1 MKEKEGEQEREEE
14 EKETNPSTIYISIY
28 PFIYLNLY
36 LSNALYLPVECL
48 SLWDPVEE
56 LLQPGHNL
64 VQPLQ
69 GQVLQAQPHLLLLHI
84 PDEKSNNC
92 Q

>member
-28 PFIYLNLY
+28 PFIYLN